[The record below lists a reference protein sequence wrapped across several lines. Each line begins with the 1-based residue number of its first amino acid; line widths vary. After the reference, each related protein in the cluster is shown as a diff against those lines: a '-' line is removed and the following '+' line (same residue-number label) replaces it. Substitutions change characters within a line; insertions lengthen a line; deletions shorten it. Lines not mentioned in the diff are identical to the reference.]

1 MRMQA
6 SEKISMGLKL
16 VVAGW
21 ERRID
26 TTLDVDD
33 VICGGRVDLG
43 ECEMDSLCKIHDVRS
58 Y

>member
-1 MRMQA
+1 MQA